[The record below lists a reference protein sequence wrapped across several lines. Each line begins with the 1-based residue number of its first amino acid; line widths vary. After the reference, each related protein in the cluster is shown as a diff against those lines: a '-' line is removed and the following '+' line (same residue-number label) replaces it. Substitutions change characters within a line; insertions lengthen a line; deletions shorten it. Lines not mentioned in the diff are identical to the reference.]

1 MRAHFQGGNMKIME
15 DNKFP
20 SGATNLTR
28 DNHGGSHPQDKEV
41 SFLGEA
47 TDVAWESYWI
57 DLGGEG

>member
-1 MRAHFQGGNMKIME
+1 MKIME
-15 DNKFP
+15 DNKFL
-20 SGATNLTR
+20 SGAPNLTR
-28 DNHGGSHPQDKEV
+28 DNHGGSHTQDKEA